1 MKDFSLVLQTILLNI
16 KLHPV
21 GLFAIDL
28 LIYDFR
34 FIDDGSFVECFRIK
48 SLVIVQNQ
56 YVDLVHVVEL
66 LFTIVNAVRVDC
78 VAIILDVV
86 VDVVAGC
93 NYSL

>member
-1 MKDFSLVLQTILLNI
+1 M
-16 KLHPV
+16 
-21 GLFAIDL
+21 
-28 LIYDFR
+28 
-34 FIDDGSFVECFRIK
+34 
-48 SLVIVQNQ
+48 VIVQNQ

>member
-16 KLHPV
+16 KLYPV
-21 GLFAIDL
+21 GLSAIDL

-34 FIDDGSFVECFRIK
+34 FIDDGSFVEFFRVQ

-56 YVDLVHVVEL
+56 YVDLVHVFEL

-78 VAIILDVV
+78 VTILLDVV

-93 NYSL
+93 NHSL